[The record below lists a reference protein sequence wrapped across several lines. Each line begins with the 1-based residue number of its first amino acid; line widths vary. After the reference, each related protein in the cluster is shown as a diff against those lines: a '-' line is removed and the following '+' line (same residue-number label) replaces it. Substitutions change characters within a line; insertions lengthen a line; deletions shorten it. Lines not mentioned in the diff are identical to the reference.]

1 MSPHTDPMFNPLR
14 LIPRRSHRRWFYG
27 LLSAVVALGVVVGSP
42 VPARAISIQDLIRGG
57 IQVIQGVQLSNMSAE
72 QEVEFGKAINQQL
85 VSREIKLYKDP
96 ALNGYI
102 NQIGQRLAANRSRSN
117 IPYTFQVVRDD
128 GINAFATVGGFVYIN
143 TGTIKAADNEA
154 QLASVMA
161 HEIGHIEGKH
171 VLKGIK
177 KAAIEQGIASAAGID
192 RNTAVQLG
200 VQLALRLP
208 RSRQYEY
215 EADERGLDMLG
226 KAGYDPSAMIAFFE
240 KLMDKRGGSA
250 PTFLSTHPATEDR
263 IQAIKEKINSVPTNA
278 GSGLDSSAYRARI
291 QPL

>member
-1 MSPHTDPMFNPLR
+1 MSPHTDPMFNALR

-27 LLSAVVALGVVVGSP
+27 LLSAVVALGVALGSP
-42 VPARAISIQDLIRGG
+42 APTGAISIQDLIRGG

-72 QEVEFGKAINQQL
+72 QEVEFGKEINQQL
-85 VSREIKLYKDP
+85 VSKEIKLYRDP
-96 ALNGYI
+96 ALNRYI
-102 NQIGQRLAANRSRSN
+102 NQIGQRLAQTSSRSN

-128 GINAFATVGGFVYIN
+128 SINAFATVGGFIYVN

-154 QLASVMA
+154 QLASVIA

-171 VLKGIK
+171 VLKGIR

-226 KAGYDPSAMIAFFE
+226 KAGYDPSGMIGFFE
-240 KLMDKRGGSA
+240 KLLDKRGGSA

-263 IQAIKEKINSVPTNA
+263 IQAIKEKINSTPRNV

>member
-1 MSPHTDPMFNPLR
+1 MFNPLR

-263 IQAIKEKINSVPTNA
+263 IQAIKEKINSVV
-278 GSGLDSSAYRARI
+278 R
-291 QPL
+291 

>member
-1 MSPHTDPMFNPLR
+1 MFNPLR